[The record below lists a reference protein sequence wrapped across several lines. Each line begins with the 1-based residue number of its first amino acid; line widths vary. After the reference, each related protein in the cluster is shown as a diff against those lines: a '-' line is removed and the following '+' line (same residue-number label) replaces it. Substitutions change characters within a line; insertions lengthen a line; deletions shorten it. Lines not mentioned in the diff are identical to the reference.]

1 MQNICKL
8 IGWEKCSICSIELLI
23 WALIALVQLNEK
35 SRGQIET
42 DYIFSFYLFITFAE
56 NFIWN
61 I

>member
-8 IGWEKCSICSIELLI
+8 IGREKCSICSIALLI

-35 SRGQIET
+35 SRGQIAT
-42 DYIFSFYLFITFAE
+42 DYIFSFYLFITFTE